1 MLEWLWLLGGG
12 LPLAPSKKCKSLFS
26 GQMSVDGRIEPDESR
41 NGEGSCFK
49 NTSKQGASC
58 LVIGTESQCQQ
69 YWGRAGCWARITP
82 AGGQPYA
89 GLGAGVREM
98 PGAAA
103 EAYQAQSIASA
114 SAWNEGNWR
123 DERQDGGARARKE
136 ERAGKEGSGKMG
148 RKEVCPAAALG
159 GGWTEGREAWGCTA
173 TACEGLRGAKSEHS

>member
-82 AGGQPYA
+82 AGGQP
-89 GLGAGVREM
+89 GMQGWV
-98 PGAAA
+98 
-103 EAYQAQSIASA
+103 QAC
-114 SAWNEGNWR
+114 GKC
-123 DERQDGGARARKE
+123 RARLLKHIKLRASHLHLRGTKGTGGTSGRTE
-136 ERAGKEGSGKMG
+136 EQEREKKSEQG
-148 RKEVCPAAALG
+148 RKEAGKWAEKKSALQQHWG
-159 GGWTEGREAWGCTA
+159 EVGRRDARHGVA
-173 TACEGLRGAKSEHS
+173 PRLLVRA